1 MHSITEVVKLMGN
14 RFEFTA
20 NHNDRM
26 VGKEAILNAIDEVKR
41 IESLFTTYSSKSY
54 TLKVNEMAGIEPVKV
69 PIEMLKLIQR
79 SQKISKLTS
88 GAFDISYGSI
98 DKTFWNFD
106 TTMTSLPTKDKALEA
121 RRLVNYK
128 NIIIDEN
135 NATVFLKDKGMR
147 IGFGGIG
154 KGYAADMAKKV
165 MQKHGIEHGVVN
177 ASGDLTAWGIQAN
190 GNPWTIGVANP
201 NLQHDVIGRFQIN
214 NGSVA
219 TSGDYEKYV
228 IINGKRYSHTI
239 NPNTGMP
246 AEGLKSVTIIAPFA
260 ELCDALTT
268 PVIILGAPAG
278 LHLINQIHG
287 VEAIIIDN
295 NDKMFFSN
303 NIKIT

>member
-20 NHNDRM
+20 NHFDRM
-26 VGKEAILNAIDEVKR
+26 VGEEAILNAIDEVKR
-41 IESLFTTYSSKSY
+41 IESLFTTYSSESY
-54 TLKVNEMAGIEPVKV
+54 TLKVNEMAGIGPVKV

-79 SQKISKLTS
+79 SQKISKLTN
-88 GAFDISYGSI
+88 GAFDITYGSI

-177 ASGDLTAWGIQAN
+177 ASGDLTAWGLQAN

-201 NLQHDVIGRFQIN
+201 NIQHEVVGRFPIN

-268 PVIILGAPAG
+268 PVIVLGAIAG